1 MRNGW
6 YPRQRLGN
14 SNVPNGVAV
23 AGSLVTMSGE
33 VIETFYS
40 TCYQFRKVTDWKG
53 SAPQIIKADE
63 IVKHEVE
70 HFKRTGER

>member
-6 YPRQRLGN
+6 YPRQTLGN
-14 SNVPNGVAV
+14 HNVPDGVDV

-33 VIETFYS
+33 IIETFYS
-40 TCYQFRKVTDWKG
+40 THYQFRKVFDWTG

-63 IVKHEVE
+63 ILKHEVA